1 MSQFVRSKWLNTM
14 KSMAIM
20 VGGASLLA
28 ACGGGSDQPANGG
41 ESTAA
46 TASAR
51 PPEFQQC
58 AICHADKPG
67 APRRTGPNLV
77 GIAGTKAGT
86 VPADFAFSAAMKASN
101 IVWTREK
108 LDAFIEHPSA
118 VVPGT
123 RMMFM
128 GVRDPAQRKTIVDYL
143 ETLK

>member
-1 MSQFVRSKWLNTM
+1 MSQIDLSAWLNAM
-14 KSMAIM
+14 KSLM
-20 VGGASLLA
+20 VLGGASLLA
-28 ACGGGSDQPANGG
+28 ACGGGSDQATGNDG
-41 ESTAA
+41 SAVT

-77 GIAGTKAGT
+77 GVVGTKAGT
-86 VPADFAFSAAMKASN
+86 VPPDFAFSDAMKASN

-118 VVPGT
+118 IVPGT

-128 GVRDPAQRKTIVDYL
+128 GVRDAAQRKTIVDYL